1 MSAIF
6 SRKSHQA
13 KHTPGQAMVEF
24 ALVFPIFLLL
34 VLGVIELGHLIFVYS
49 SVYVASREAARYGAA
64 AGTSGNGVPYYQD
77 CSGMRDA
84 ASRVG
89 AYGGVTA
96 SSVTSIQYIG
106 GDDAI
111 LSTTCPYVAELG
123 DRVEVTVKV
132 NYSPIVPLVPI
143 PSFTVAQTTA
153 RTILRDVKLDEL
165 KGNSTPFP
173 ATSTLTPTP
182 TETPTPTATLTPT
195 ATPTETSTPTITPTA
210 TEGPS
215 PTPTNTATSTATLTS
230 TPTLIPRYG
239 VDLSVEDSTLSGAP
253 GSGITYVLYLENTGN
268 VTDTYHLTASNNTW
282 TAVFSSNF
290 SVDPGQVVSFTL
302 TVSIP
307 TTAANDAFDV
317 LNLTAT
323 STHNSS
329 ASDSVDLTTT
339 ATRVCPEA
347 SPLSIGSNM
356 SLTLLNN
363 FTGAENVWIES
374 ATIVWNKNKNN
385 QYLDSVVYNE
395 NAIEST
401 NDSNPNTFISTG
413 STEATWDGAQSL
425 RDLPAGASN
434 VPFVVNFKFNL
445 DTTKTHSI
453 TIIFSNGCSISR

>member
-1 MSAIF
+1 
-6 SRKSHQA
+6 
-13 KHTPGQAMVEF
+13 
-24 ALVFPIFLLL
+24 
-34 VLGVIELGHLIFVYS
+34 
-49 SVYVASREAARYGAA
+49 
-64 AGTSGNGVPYYQD
+64 
-77 CSGMRDA
+77 
-84 ASRVG
+84 
-89 AYGGVTA
+89 
-96 SSVTSIQYIG
+96 
-106 GDDAI
+106 
-111 LSTTCPYVAELG
+111 
-123 DRVEVTVKV
+123 
-132 NYSPIVPLVPI
+132 
-143 PSFTVAQTTA
+143 
-153 RTILRDVKLDEL
+153 
-165 KGNSTPFP
+165 
-173 ATSTLTPTP
+173 
-182 TETPTPTATLTPT
+182 
-195 ATPTETSTPTITPTA
+195 
-210 TEGPS
+210 
-215 PTPTNTATSTATLTS
+215 
-230 TPTLIPRYG
+230 
-239 VDLSVEDSTLSGAP
+239 
-253 GSGITYVLYLENTGN
+253 VLYLENTGN

-395 NAIEST
+395 NTIEST
-401 NDSNPNTFISTG
+401 SDSTPNTFISTS
-413 STEATWDGAQSL
+413 STEATWNGAQSL